1 VRKLWKIVGVASLVA
16 ILGLVS
22 LGAVIYAQDDGSGG
36 PFDFNG
42 RFREAIAGILGV
54 SVDEY
59 DAAVEQAQGQVVDEA
74 LEEGWLTEEQA
85 EMLQGHLQQAPE
97 FGHQGMMPKGF
108 GGLDRGLM
116 GGGNSL
122 LSIAA
127 DQLGIPSTDLLTE
140 LQDDKSIA
148 DVASE
153 QGVDVQDIADAYMA
167 QLKESLD
174 VAVEDGRITQ
184 KQADWQLEQAE
195 ERVNGQLNS
204 PWEED
209 HSRGGRRSGGMM
221 DDASGM
227 GGL

>member
-1 VRKLWKIVGVASLVA
+1 MRKLWKIVGIASLVA

-22 LGAVIYAQDDGSGG
+22 LGAVVYAQDDGSGG

-42 RFREAIAGILGV
+42 RFREAIAGILGI

-85 EMLQGHLQQAPE
+85 EMLRWRLQQDSE
-97 FGHQGMMPKGF
+97 FGQRGMMPKDF
-108 GGLDRGLM
+108 GGLARGHM
-116 GGGNSL
+116 RGGNSL
-122 LSIAA
+122 ISIAA
-127 DQLGIPSTDLLTE
+127 DQLDMSLTDLLTE
-140 LQDDKSIA
+140 LQDGKSIA

-153 QGVDVQDIADAYMA
+153 KGVDIQDIADAYMA
-167 QLKESLD
+167 ELKETLD
-174 VAVEDGRITQ
+174 GAVEDGRITQ

-195 ERVNGQLNS
+195 ERVNDQLNS
-204 PWEED
+204 TWED
-209 HSRGGRRSGGMM
+209 GSWGGRRPGGTKGFP
-221 DDASGM
+221 DM

>member
-1 VRKLWKIVGVASLVA
+1 MRKLWKIVGIASLVA

-22 LGAVIYAQDDGSGG
+22 LGAVVYAQDDGSGG

-42 RFREAIAGILGV
+42 RFREAIAGILGI

-85 EMLQGHLQQAPE
+85 EMLQWRLQQDSE
-97 FGHQGMMPKGF
+97 FGHRGMMPKGF
-108 GGLDRGLM
+108 GGFDRGPM
-116 GGGNSL
+116 GEGNSL
-122 LSIAA
+122 ISIAA
-127 DQLGIPSTDLLTE
+127 DQLDMSLTDLLTE
-140 LQDDKSIA
+140 LQDGKSIA

-153 QGVDVQDIADAYMA
+153 QGVDVQDIVDAYMA
-167 QLKESLD
+167 QLQESLGG
-174 VAVEDGRITQ
+174 AVEDGRITQ

-195 ERVNGQLNS
+195 ERVNDQLNS
-204 PWEED
+204 TWED
-209 HSRGGRRSGGMM
+209 RSWGGRHPGGIMGFP
-221 DDASGM
+221 GM